1 MSEAFSGILHF
12 FIETQEQAMSDDSRC
27 CGTGT
32 CIINAEG
39 LCWCGQRWDGE
50 KMCFMP
56 EPVSPQVSL
65 PSPEQKLPSAQAGQ
79 G

>member
-1 MSEAFSGILHF
+1 
-12 FIETQEQAMSDDSRC
+12 MSDDPRC

-50 KMCFMP
+50 KMSFVSAD
-56 EPVSPQVSL
+56 PVPAPL
-65 PSPEQKLPSAQAGQ
+65 PHVKSDGRVPPAVES
-79 G
+79 

>member
-1 MSEAFSGILHF
+1 
-12 FIETQEQAMSDDSRC
+12 MSDDPRC

-50 KMCFMP
+50 KMSFAP
-56 EPVSPQVSL
+56 APAPVTVNNTDARAKSSSPATPL
-65 PSPEQKLPSAQAGQ
+65 GDSPA
-79 G
+79 

>member
-1 MSEAFSGILHF
+1 
-12 FIETQEQAMSDDSRC
+12 MSDDPRC

-50 KMCFMP
+50 KMSFVQADSVP
-56 EPVSPQVSL
+56 AQL
-65 PSPEQKLPSAQAGQ
+65 PHAQADGGLPPAQ
-79 G
+79 ES

>member
-1 MSEAFSGILHF
+1 
-12 FIETQEQAMSDDSRC
+12 MSDDPRC

-56 EPVSPQVSL
+56 EPSAQPDRLPKSETTP
-65 PSPEQKLPSAQAGQ
+65 PSPSAGQ
-79 G
+79 D

>member
-1 MSEAFSGILHF
+1 
-12 FIETQEQAMSDDSRC
+12 MSDDPRC

-50 KMCFMP
+50 KMCFMT
-56 EPVSPQVSL
+56 EPAPAQPQNAVLSNQT
-65 PSPEQKLPSAQAGQ
+65 SQAGQ
-79 G
+79 D